1 MGHRHVNVQ
10 PIYDAM
16 EESRRQFLLQMKTL
30 DDNFKINMNIMDEQI
45 KQIKEKNKLY
55 EKWEKERLEEKIKK
69 EENEKIFK
77 ESIKK
82 LKEKIIN
89 ETNEASIIFLEK
101 IEKNFDNNKFNW
113 CIEEIEKE
121 DYSNKIKEIFNKLKE
136 EYRIETNLKLMI
148 KNIIKKIQFENV
160 SCYNIQ
166 IVGFTGVGKST
177 LINSIFQ
184 ENIAEE
190 SFGNIGTKETKE
202 YISNK
207 YNFIKFI
214 DTRGSELN
222 DENNINVVLNN
233 TLKYIDD
240 KLSEINPNNT
250 IHCLF
255 YCISGNRFQ
264 DIEKNFLLTLR
275 KKYNNGKLPIILVYT
290 QNLISQ
296 TFEKMKN
303 YINDILEKENLEK
316 IDDKEKDINMINVFS
331 KSKIFDNGIMKPAF
345 GLDKLMEFAKKKSNI
360 AIHIAIYN
368 MIQKYGINKANDF
381 YKNIGNSLFDGV
393 NDFMNK
399 ENEND
404 IIKNIFIHCFIQFCN
419 ENIEISNECYNFIN
433 YISSQIKDYVLEKN
447 NINLAQF
454 IEERA
459 DFISKELLNIQ
470 TKLIYENN
478 QVNINNCLKNIDL
491 WKEEGKTKLKE
502 RLLLK
507 SKIYSIRNLAKK
519 LYIDVV
525 EKYQNLFIELI
536 EKIIEN
542 EEIKNEIIKL
552 SENKKIVNI
561 SHQID
566 GLINDLKIYQK
577 KEKEKAEKLKNDKKK
592 K

>member
-1 MGHRHVNVQ
+1 MGPRHPNVK

-16 EESRRQFLLQMKTL
+16 AESRRQFLLQMKTL

-45 KQIKEKNKLY
+45 KQIQEKNKLY
-55 EKWEKERLEEKIKK
+55 EKWEKERLEEKRIK

-316 IDDKEKDINMINVFS
+316 IDDEEKDINMINVFS

-368 MIQKYGINKANDF
+368 MIQKYGINKAIEF

-404 IIKNIFIHCFIQFCN
+404 IIKNIFIYCFIQFYN
-419 ENIEISNECYNFIN
+419 ENIELSNECYNFIN
-433 YISSQIKDYVLEKN
+433 YISSQIKDFILEKN

-525 EKYQNLFIELI
+525 ENYQNLFIELI

-552 SENKKIVNI
+552 IENKKIVNI

-577 KEKEKAEKLKNDKKK
+577 NEKEKAEKLKNDKKK

>member
-1 MGHRHVNVQ
+1 MGHANVK

-16 EESRRQFLLQMKTL
+16 AESRRQFLLQMKTL

-45 KQIKEKNKLY
+45 KQIQEKNKLY
-55 EKWEKERLEEKIKK
+55 EKWEKERLEEKRIK

-316 IDDKEKDINMINVFS
+316 IDDEEKDINMINVFS

-368 MIQKYGINKANDF
+368 MIQKYGINKAIEF

-404 IIKNIFIHCFIQFCN
+404 IIKNIFIYCFIQFYN
-419 ENIEISNECYNFIN
+419 ENIELSNECYNFIN
-433 YISSQIKDYVLEKN
+433 YISSQIKDFILEKN

-525 EKYQNLFIELI
+525 ENYQNLFIELI

-552 SENKKIVNI
+552 IENKKIVNI

-577 KEKEKAEKLKNDKKK
+577 NEKEKAEKLKNDKKK

>member
-1 MGHRHVNVQ
+1 MGHANVK

-16 EESRRQFLLQMKTL
+16 AESRRQFLLQMKTL

-45 KQIKEKNKLY
+45 KQIQEKNKLY
-55 EKWEKERLEEKIKK
+55 EKWEKERLEEKRIK

-240 KLSEINPNNT
+240 ILSEINPNNT

-316 IDDKEKDINMINVFS
+316 IDDEEKDINMINVFS

-368 MIQKYGINKANDF
+368 MIQKYGINKAIEF

-404 IIKNIFIHCFIQFCN
+404 IIKNIFIYCFIQFYN
-419 ENIEISNECYNFIN
+419 ENIELSNECYNFIN
-433 YISSQIKDYVLEKN
+433 YISSQIKDFILEKN

-525 EKYQNLFIELI
+525 ENYQNLFIELI

-552 SENKKIVNI
+552 IENKKIVNI

-577 KEKEKAEKLKNDKKK
+577 NEKEKAEKLKNDKKK